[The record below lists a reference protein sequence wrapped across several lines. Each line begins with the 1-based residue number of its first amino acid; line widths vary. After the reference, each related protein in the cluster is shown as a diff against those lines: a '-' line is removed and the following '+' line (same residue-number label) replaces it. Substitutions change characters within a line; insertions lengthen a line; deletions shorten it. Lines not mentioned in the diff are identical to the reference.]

1 MVREALINR
10 KTKETEIKLELN
22 LDEYSEGNINTGIGF
37 FNHMLTLFAFRA
49 GIKLNVD
56 CKGDLEIDG
65 HHTVE
70 DIGICLGQAIKK
82 AIGDKKGINRY
93 GSSRIPMDE
102 SLALVDLSISNRSF
116 LVFNVEMPSTRAGE
130 FESELT
136 EEFFIAV
143 AHNSG
148 ITMHINL
155 EYGRNTH
162 HINEAIFVAFGDAL
176 KKAIRITSDV
186 IPSTKGTLSL

>member
-1 MVREALINR
+1 M
-10 KTKETEIKLELN
+10 
-22 LDEYSEGNINTGIGF
+22 
-37 FNHMLTLFAFRA
+37 
-49 GIKLNVD
+49 D

-82 AIGDKKGINRY
+82 AIGDKRGINRY

-102 SLALVDLSISNRSF
+102 SLVLVDLSISNRSY

-130 FESELT
+130 FETELT
-136 EEFFIAV
+136 EEFFNAV
-143 AHNSG
+143 ALNSG
-148 ITMHINL
+148 ITIHINL
-155 EYGRNTH
+155 EYGRSIH
-162 HINEAIFVAFGDAL
+162 HIIEGIFVAFGDAF
-176 KKAIRITSDV
+176 KKAIMITGND